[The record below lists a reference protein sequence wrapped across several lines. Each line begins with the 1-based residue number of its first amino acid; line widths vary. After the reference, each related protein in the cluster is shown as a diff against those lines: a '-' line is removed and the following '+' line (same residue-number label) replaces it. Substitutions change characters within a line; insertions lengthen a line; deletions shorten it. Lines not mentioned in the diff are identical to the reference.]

1 MEGPQGERRPSYQFI
16 EIDEGGTITLTFSI
30 AVSGKGG
37 TGKTTIAALLIR
49 TIYKKTGEPVLA
61 IDADP
66 NSNLNELLGVEAKKT
81 VGDIREQLLK
91 EKDKLPLEQTKEDYL
106 NYMIQTSL
114 VESEG
119 FDLLVMGRPEGPGCY
134 CYVNTLLRKIVDLL
148 SNNYLYCVMDAE
160 AGLEHFSRRTTR
172 DVDVLLI
179 TTDPSS
185 RGIMTAKRIVEL
197 VKELNTK
204 FGKIYVVANRVTPE
218 VAETVE
224 NQIASL
230 GLECLG
236 MVPEDRLIQQFDLD
250 AKPLTELP
258 ESSLAHQSVEAIAER
273 LKIR

>member
-1 MEGPQGERRPSYQFI
+1 
-16 EIDEGGTITLTFSI
+16 LTFSI

-37 TGKTTIAALLIR
+37 TGKTTIAALLIQ
-49 TIYKKTGEPVLA
+49 TIWKKTGGPVLA

-66 NSNLNELLGVEAKKT
+66 NSNLNELLGVEAQKT

-106 NYMIQTSL
+106 NYMIQSSL
-114 VESEG
+114 VESQG

-134 CYVNTLLRKIVDLL
+134 CYLNTLLRKIVDSL
-148 SNNYLYCVMDAE
+148 SKNYPYCVMDAE

-185 RGIMTAKRIVEL
+185 RGIMTAKRIVQL
-197 VKELNTK
+197 VEGLNTN
-204 FGKIYVVANRVTPE
+204 FGKIYVIANRVTPE
-218 VAETVE
+218 VAE
-224 NQIASL
+224 NIRSQIAYF

-236 MVPEDRLIQQFDLD
+236 TVPEDPLIQRFDLD
-250 AKPLTELP
+250 AKPLIGLP
-258 ESSLAHQSVEAIAER
+258 ESSLARRSVEAMAER
-273 LKIR
+273 LQIQ

>member
-1 MEGPQGERRPSYQFI
+1 M
-16 EIDEGGTITLTFSI
+16 TFSI

-49 TIYKKTGEPVLA
+49 AIWRKTGGPVLA

-66 NSNLNELLGVEAKKT
+66 NSNLNELLGVEATKT
-81 VGDIREQLLK
+81 VGEIREQLLK
-91 EKDKLPLEQTKEDYL
+91 EKDRLPLEQTKEDYL
-106 NYMIQTSL
+106 NYMIQSSL

-134 CYVNTLLRKIVDLL
+134 CYVNTLLRKIVDSL
-148 SNNYLYCVMDAE
+148 SKNYLYCVMDAE

-204 FGKIYVVANRVTPE
+204 FGNIYVVANRVTPE
-218 VAETVE
+218 LAENVK

-236 MVPEDRLIQQFDLD
+236 MVPEDPLIQQFDLY
-250 AKPLTELP
+250 AKPLMELP
-258 ESSLAHQSVEAIAER
+258 QSSLAHRSVEAIAER
-273 LKIR
+273 LQIR

>member
-16 EIDEGGTITLTFSI
+16 EIDEGGSVTLTFSI

-49 TIYKKTGEPVLA
+49 TIWKKTGAPVLA

-91 EKDKLPLEQTKEDYL
+91 EKDELPLEQTKEDYL

-119 FDLLVMGRPEGPGCY
+119 FDLLAMGRPEGPGCY
-134 CYVNTLLRKIVDLL
+134 CYVNTLLRKIVDSL
-148 SNNYLYCVMDAE
+148 SKNYSWCVMDAE

-172 DVDVLLI
+172 DVDILLI

-218 VAETVE
+218 VDENVR
-224 NQIASL
+224 NQITSL

-236 MVPEDRLIQQFDLD
+236 MVPEDPLIQQFDLD

-258 ESSLAHQSVEAIAER
+258 ESSLARQSVEAIAER
-273 LKIR
+273 LQIG

>member
-1 MEGPQGERRPSYQFI
+1 
-16 EIDEGGTITLTFSI
+16 LTFSI

-66 NSNLNELLGVEAKKT
+66 NLNLNELLGVEAKKT

-91 EKDKLPLEQTKEDYL
+91 EKDKLSLEQTKEDYL

-134 CYVNTLLRKIVDLL
+134 CYVNTLLRKIVDSL
-148 SNNYLYCVMDAE
+148 SKNYPYCVMDAE

-185 RGIMTAKRIVEL
+185 RGIMTAKRIVDL
-197 VKELNTK
+197 VKELNTR
-204 FGKIYVVANRVTPE
+204 FGKIYVVANRVTPD
-218 VAETVE
+218 VAETVK

-236 MVPEDRLIQQFDLD
+236 TVPEDPLIQQFDLD
-250 AKPLTELP
+250 AKPVTELP
-258 ESSLAHQSVEAIAER
+258 ESSLARQSVEAIAER
-273 LKIR
+273 LQIR

>member
-1 MEGPQGERRPSYQFI
+1 
-16 EIDEGGTITLTFSI
+16 LTFSI
-30 AVSGKGG
+30 AISGKGG

-49 TIYKKTGEPVLA
+49 AIWKKTGEPVLA

-66 NSNLNELLGVEAKKT
+66 NSNLNELLGVEAKKS
-81 VGDIREQLLK
+81 VGDIREQLLR

-106 NYMIQTSL
+106 NYMIQSSL

-119 FDLLVMGRPEGPGCY
+119 FDLLAMGRPEGPGCY
-134 CYVNTLLRKIVDLL
+134 CYVNTLLRKIVDSL
-148 SNNYLYCVMDAE
+148 SKNYPYCVMDAE

-218 VAETVE
+218 VDENIR
-224 NQIASL
+224 NQITSL
-230 GLECLG
+230 GLEWLG
-236 MVPEDRLIQQFDLD
+236 TVPEDPLMQQFDLN

-258 ESSLAHQSVEAIAER
+258 ESSPARQSIEALAER
-273 LKIR
+273 LQIG

>member
-1 MEGPQGERRPSYQFI
+1 M
-16 EIDEGGTITLTFSI
+16 TFSI

-37 TGKTTIAALLIR
+37 TGKTTIAALLIYA
-49 TIYKKTGEPVLA
+49 IWKKKGGPVLA

-66 NSNLNELLGVEAKKT
+66 NSNLNELLGVEATKT
-81 VGDIREQLLK
+81 VGDVREQLLK

-106 NYMIQTSL
+106 NYMVQTSL

-134 CYVNTLLRKIVDLL
+134 CYVNTLLRKIIDSL
-148 SNNYLYCVMDAE
+148 SKNYPYCVMDAE

-185 RGIMTAKRIVEL
+185 RGILTAKRIVEL

-204 FGKIYVVANRVTPE
+204 FGKIFVVANRVTPQ
-218 VAETVE
+218 VAENVKK
-224 NQIASL
+224 QIASL
-230 GLECLG
+230 DLEYLG
-236 MVPEDRLIQQFDLD
+236 TVPEDPLIQKFDID
-250 AKPLTELP
+250 AKPITELP
-258 ESSLAHQSVEAIAER
+258 ESSPARRSVEAIVE
-273 LKIR
+273 LLQIK